1 MSYNRIMK
9 HQKNGFDI
17 IAKVFGAGEDTY
29 AHILYRPYGEEK
41 YIAIGKIY
49 KTTTAACGTTRD
61 TATWHHRQAESP
73 IQKTTWHDAAKK
85 LYTDWRQNAKATV

>member
-49 KTTTAACGTTRD
+49 KTKTDRD
-61 TATWHHRQAESP
+61 WET
-73 IQKTTWHDAAKK
+73 IFLVFHDTIVRHNF
-85 LYTDWRQNAKATV
+85 LPF